1 MAVTPGVGIVLSGTA
16 PAMTLMSGAM
26 LAFDEMGV
34 DFEVISTTGAGALIG
49 MLYLAPRGASR
60 TKALEELPNL
70 FMSDWL
76 YKVCPINVK
85 IFHKYGA
92 LAQKFY
98 SLRKSLPQI
107 DVDAKDPAPFKRLV
121 NDWLHVWATALT
133 PPSLETSSKAF
144 MSHVPLVEELVDFAK
159 LEASQTRF
167 YVNTF
172 SLWTKRL
179 RYFDNQGNKP
189 GVGLVNTDI
198 YNAVQAMFMLF
209 EPVRIPGDLL
219 TTGATRDP
227 TALQAIWTH
236 ERGLKRV
243 LTLDPVSD
251 AAWRMPRGANDAFQ
265 LMLMNPVAALQEL
278 TLALYAVFEES
289 LSESRLQLPRLDH
302 IPVEIPPSEQAT
314 MWQWTHGNAL
324 KLQQIGYDGALPIA
338 RLLRN
343 RDFDALSEFRYSRF
357 VTEHA
362 SQVRSRQLLRI
373 FTPMRE
379 RMAEII
385 HALDVDA
392 RPREGRA

>member
-49 MLYLAPRGASR
+49 MLYLAPKGPSR

-92 LAQKFY
+92 LAEKFY

-121 NDWLHVWATALT
+121 NDWLQVWATALT

-144 MSHVPLVEELVDFAK
+144 MSHVPLVEEFVDFAK
-159 LEASQTRF
+159 LQASQTRF

-179 RYFDNQGNKP
+179 RYFDNRGNKP
-189 GVGLVNTDI
+189 GVALVNTDI
-198 YNAVQAMFMLF
+198 YNAAQALFMLF
-209 EPVRIPGDLL
+209 APVRIPDDLL

-236 ERGLKRV
+236 ERALQHV
-243 LTLDPVSD
+243 LTLDPLSD
-251 AAWRMPRGANDAFQ
+251 AAWRMPRGAYDAFQ

-278 TLALYAVFEES
+278 MLALYASTTQELRRVGVN
-289 LSESRLQLPRLDH
+289 LPVLER

-314 MWQWTHGNAL
+314 MWQWTHANAL
-324 KLQQIGYDGALPIA
+324 KLQKFGYEAALPIA
-338 RLLRN
+338 RRLRD
-343 RDFDALSEFRYSRF
+343 REFDALFELRYSRF
-357 VTEHA
+357 VAEHA
-362 SQVRSRQLLRI
+362 SQERSRQLLRI
-373 FTPMRE
+373 FTPMHE
-379 RMAEII
+379 RMADII
-385 HALDVDA
+385 HAL
-392 RPREGRA
+392 G

>member
-1 MAVTPGVGIVLSGTA
+1 MAVIPGVGIVLNGTA

-34 DFEVISTTGAGALIG
+34 DFDVISTTGAGALIG
-49 MLYLAPRGASR
+49 MLYLAPKGPSR
-60 TKALEELPNL
+60 RKALEELPNL

-85 IFHKYGA
+85 VFHKYGA
-92 LAQKFY
+92 LAEKFY
-98 SLRKSLPQI
+98 DLRKSLPQI
-107 DVDAKDPAPFKRLV
+107 EVDAKDPAPFKRLV

-133 PPSLETSSKAF
+133 PPSIETSSKAF
-144 MSHVPLVEELVDFAK
+144 MSHVPLVETLVDFAK
-159 LEASQTRF
+159 LQTSDTHF

-179 RYFDNQGNKP
+179 RYFDNRGNNKP
-189 GVGLVNTDI
+189 GVDLVNTDI
-198 YNAVQAMFMLF
+198 YNAAQAMFMLF

-236 ERGLKRV
+236 ERGLQHV

-251 AAWRMPRGANDAFQ
+251 AAWRTPRNAYDAFQ

-278 TLALYAVFEES
+278 TLALYATFEES
-289 LSESRLQLPRLDH
+289 LSASQRRLPRLAH
-302 IPVEIPPSEQAT
+302 VPAPVPPPDQAT

-324 KLQQIGYDGALPIA
+324 KLQEIGYAGALPVA
-338 RLLRN
+338 RILRD
-343 RDFDALSEFRYSRF
+343 RDFNALAEFRYSRF
-357 VTEHA
+357 VETHE
-362 SQVRSRQLLRI
+362 SQARSRQLLRI
-373 FTPMRE
+373 FTPVRE
-379 RMAEII
+379 RMADLM
-385 HALDVDA
+385 HGL
-392 RPREGRA
+392 